1 MSTKRQVRSLTG
13 QTPAGDDL
21 RLQEFSGAITIS
33 SSCTK
38 DILISLN
45 QILKLKDWSTNRV
58 TNRNPARSVSITLL
72 HHIATNRCSSISDW
86 RIPAAG
92 DSGGIDLVKSDGSLR
107 FIRFSW

>member
-1 MSTKRQVRSLTG
+1 MSTKRKARSLTG
-13 QTPAGDDL
+13 QAPAGDDL
-21 RLQEFSGAITIS
+21 RLQEFSGAVAIN
-33 SSCTK
+33 SSCAE

-45 QILKLKDWSTNRV
+45 QILKLKDWPTNRV

-92 DSGGIDLVKSDGSLR
+92 DGGGIDLVKSDGSLR